1 MRLER
6 YSGWVAR
13 LLVASLMALAGL
25 SGMRPSSAQEV
36 SVSEPGTRVLHFPK
50 DRSLGTLRVQI
61 DRNPNWHYIS
71 QTPGEYEWAYFGD
84 AKGDVALPVG
94 KRLTL
99 GVREDAWNDLAPL
112 EKLAPDD
119 LHRLAFYGSYTGG
132 EKPGDSCLS
141 HLGALTG
148 LKELVLWNVDVT
160 HQGLERLKKLPSLK
174 TLELYSASFGEKEID
189 VLAELTSLEKLKMFL
204 PHATDA
210 HLSRLA
216 KVKSLSEL
224 QFCWVPEIKGP
235 GLARLLAE
243 SPSLRSLEP
252 YSQDFDNSNLKYLAN
267 APFLKRIRFSRKM
280 PITDAGLEHLSSL
293 TQLEDL
299 RVFDNP
305 ITDAGLVHLK
315 SMGSLRRLTLD
326 QTQVTDDGM
335 ALVKQLGSLESLSV
349 PSHLTDRGLAQLVE
363 LPRLKHLWAGG
374 SSSSPITDEGLAS
387 LARVRSLEE
396 LLIGGTGITDAG
408 LPHITRLTRL
418 KHLALFYAPLITDE
432 GVAHLTDLKS
442 LTLLELPRS
451 EITIAGLAPLNTPE
465 LRMLIVR
472 SVRQDGTGLALSGL
486 TKLEK
491 LTICPKVTRE
501 KDSLVWDS
509 LRDEDLACLANLT
522 RLKWLQGIRGDIS
535 DAGMAHL
542 AGLRN
547 MERLNINGPG
557 ITNKGLSYL
566 TQMKKLNHLTLT
578 GNFTD
583 EGLRHLEGLKA
594 LSLLRIYSS
603 DNFSPAALQQ
613 LKNSLPNLQV
623 LNADPDRAI
632 APLAR
637 RPEVV
642 QDMAPSFAV
651 QTLDGKEIKLRDYRG
666 KVVLLYFWAT
676 WCTPCVVSTP
686 ALKKFYEELSEYD
699 DFAMLS
705 LSMDVDETRLRQH
718 VEQHRLSWPQARI
731 GMYSQIA
738 ADYGVTGAPAYVLV
752 APDGRV
758 LLHRERD
765 WNKIKAEVDK
775 LLSPKGQ

>member
-1 MRLER
+1 
-6 YSGWVAR
+6 
-13 LLVASLMALAGL
+13 
-25 SGMRPSSAQEV
+25 
-36 SVSEPGTRVLHFPK
+36 VSEPGTRVLHFPK

-61 DRNPNWHYIS
+61 DRNPNWHYIA
-71 QTPGEYEWAYFGD
+71 QTPGEYEWAHLSE
-84 AKGDVALPVG
+84 AKGDVVAPAG
-94 KRLTL
+94 KRLGL
-99 GVREDAWNDLAPL
+99 YISENAWNDLSPL
-112 EKLAPDD
+112 ENLEPDD
-119 LHRLAFYGSYTGG
+119 LHQLALHGSYTGG
-132 EKPGDSCLS
+132 GKPGDSCLS
-141 HLGALTG
+141 HLGAITG
-148 LKELVLWNVDVT
+148 LKELVLWNVNVT
-160 HQGLERLKKLPSLK
+160 HQGLERLKELPSLK
-174 TLELYSASFGEKEID
+174 TLQLYSATLGEKEID
-189 VLAELTSLEKLKMFL
+189 VLAELDSLEKVELFL
-204 PHATDA
+204 MEPTDDLLA
-210 HLSRLA
+210 RLA
-216 KVKSLSEL
+216 KVKSLQEL
-224 QFCWVPEIKGP
+224 KFKWEDGLRGP

-243 SPSLRSLEP
+243 CSSLQSLEP

-280 PITDAGLEHLSSL
+280 PITDAGLAHLSSL

-299 RVFDNP
+299 RVLDNP

-315 SMGSLRRLTLD
+315 SMGSLKRLTLD

-335 ALVKQLGSLESLSV
+335 ALVKQLKSLESLSV
-349 PSHLTDRGLAQLVE
+349 PSHLTDQGLAHLAE
-363 LPRLKHLWAGG
+363 LPNLKHLWAGG
-374 SSSSPITDEGLAS
+374 SSNSPITDEGLVS

-396 LLIGGTGITDAG
+396 LMIGGTGITDEG
-408 LPHITRLTRL
+408 LSHIAKLTRL
-418 KHLALFYAPLITDE
+418 KHLSLLYAPLMTDQ
-432 GVAHLTDLKS
+432 GVVHLTDLKS

-451 EITIAGLAPLNTPE
+451 EITISGLASLNALPE
-465 LRMLIVR
+465 LRMLMAR
-472 SVRQDGTGLALSGL
+472 SVRQDGTGLDLSGL

-491 LTICPKVTRE
+491 LTLCPKVTRQGGSLVR
-501 KDSLVWDS
+501 DSLH
-509 LRDEDLACLANLT
+509 DEDLAGLANLT
-522 RLKWLQGIRGDIS
+522 CLEWLQGILGDIS

-542 AGLRN
+542 AGLKN
-547 MERLNINGPG
+547 MERLNINSPG

-566 TQMKKLNHLTLT
+566 TQMGRLNHLTLT
-578 GNFTD
+578 GVFTD

-623 LNADPDRAI
+623 LNADPNRAI
-632 APLAR
+632 APLAK

-686 ALKKFYEELSEYD
+686 ALKKFYEELSEFD

-718 VEQHRLSWPQARI
+718 VKQHRLSWPQARI
-731 GMYSQIA
+731 GMHSQIA

-758 LLHRERD
+758 LLHQERD
-765 WNKIKAEVDK
+765 WSKIGEEVEK
-775 LLSPKGQ
+775 VLRSQGR